1 MPTLR
6 YTDSAGALHEPLL
19 LSMSPLPASSTQ
31 VNTTS
36 SMMNN
41 ASDDVGSHSSDVGSG
56 SHSAIVLVRRNG
68 CGTAPRES
76 RGTLFVPDAR
86 VLRKGPGTSA
96 SDDDVGGFQR
106 AMREP
111 FERDEASAASVGR
124 SRSGVRR
131 RSEQTRFWSA
141 SGDDVGGSH
150 SAIARAAPNLVG
162 IVQRS

>member
-1 MPTLR
+1 
-6 YTDSAGALHEPLL
+6 
-19 LSMSPLPASSTQ
+19 

-86 VLRKGPGTSA
+86 VLRKGPGHSCERRESRTP
-96 SDDDVGGFQR
+96 DDDVGGFQR